1 MKRRLVVLL
10 SFALAL
16 FAFAPAASAGHGNG
30 AHTASLKGG
39 NEVPANGSQAAG
51 QAIFKFAKDGSSLS
65 YKLIVANIDDV
76 VAAHIHCGVAGAN
89 GPVGVTLFGGGP
101 TSDSGILSQATV
113 NGPDAGNACA
123 WATLGDV
130 LAAIESDGAYVNV
143 HTLAIPGGEIRGQI
157 R

>member
-10 SFALAL
+10 GFALVM
-16 FAFAPAASAGHGNG
+16 FAFAPAVMAGHGNG

-39 NEVPANGSQAAG
+39 NEVPANESQAAG

-76 VAAHIHCGVAGAN
+76 VAAHIHCGVDGNN
-89 GPVGVTLFGGGP
+89 GPVGVTLFADGP
-101 TSDSGILSQATV
+101 TSDGGILSQATV
-113 NGPDAGNACA
+113 DGPDDGNACG
-123 WATLGDV
+123 WTTLGDV
-130 LAAIESDGAYVNV
+130 NDAIEADAAYVNV
-143 HTLAIPGGEIRGQI
+143 HTLAIPAGEIRGQI